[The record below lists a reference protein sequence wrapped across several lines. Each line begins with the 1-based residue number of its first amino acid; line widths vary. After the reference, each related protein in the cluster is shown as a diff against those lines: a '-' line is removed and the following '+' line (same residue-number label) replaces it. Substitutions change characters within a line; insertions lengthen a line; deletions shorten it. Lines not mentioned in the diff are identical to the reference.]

1 VIDSPDPTKEKETK
15 GLFFLYKRRKTII
28 FFNLSIVQR
37 EGNVAKAELPGWD
50 RKEEVCWEWK
60 VSFAFWILIHSSCRR
75 QLFTPFKFNYSPPAA
90 SMREGLTRAVLPGWS
105 DWPAGPAQP
114 YKEKSENSWNQSGP
128 GPQPSQPNFFGPNIY
143 FAKHTL
149 LSYFFISSYF
159 ILISTQIDIFV
170 YQKISKKNHESF
182 FIYLFMGPSYFIF
195 DDFTIYFICEFLLWN
210 VNLVCNIYLFFF
222 IIYIC
227 FALNSF
233 Y

>member
-1 VIDSPDPTKEKETK
+1 
-15 GLFFLYKRRKTII
+15 
-28 FFNLSIVQR
+28 
-37 EGNVAKAELPGWD
+37 
-50 RKEEVCWEWK
+50 
-60 VSFAFWILIHSSCRR
+60 
-75 QLFTPFKFNYSPPAA
+75 
-90 SMREGLTRAVLPGWS
+90 
-105 DWPAGPAQP
+105 
-114 YKEKSENSWNQSGP
+114 
-128 GPQPSQPNFFGPNIY
+128 
-143 FAKHTL
+143 
-149 LSYFFISSYF
+149 
-159 ILISTQIDIFV
+159 LISTQIDIFV